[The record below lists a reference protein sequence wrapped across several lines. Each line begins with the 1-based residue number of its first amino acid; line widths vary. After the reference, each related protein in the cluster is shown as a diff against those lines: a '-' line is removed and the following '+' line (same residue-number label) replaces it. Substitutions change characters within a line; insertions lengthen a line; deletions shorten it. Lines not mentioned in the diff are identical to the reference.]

1 MERWKG
7 GGVMSKRRFGKVR
20 KLPSGRWQ
28 ASFINPAG
36 VRQNA
41 PHTFKTRTDASRWL
55 TLVEADISRGT
66 WLDERAASE
75 TFGNFAR
82 AVLRD
87 SPTIGVRW
95 RETCERNMRLHLA
108 PLLDMPLRAVSP
120 TQVREWHAAALR
132 GKGGKTSIS
141 QSYRFLRMVMN
152 VAVREG
158 LIARNPCQIPSAG
171 VVRAA
176 ERPVATPAQILE
188 LVEAITPRYRTAV
201 LIAAWCG
208 LRRGEIAG
216 LRVADVDLVEHTITV
231 RKNRVEP
238 LHDRQRA
245 HDKDPK
251 TEAGKRTI
259 TIPPHVIPVV
269 RLHLDEY
276 AGKDRLFIS
285 RDGSPLR
292 GNTLYQA
299 FVRARRRSELN
310 KLTFHD
316 LRHTGQTL
324 AAQTGATLADLMKR
338 LGHSSMVAARRY
350 LHAVDGRDREIANA
364 LSALA
369 AHGDA
374 ARLPHSI
381 TVTGA

>member
-1 MERWKG
+1 MA
-7 GGVMSKRRFGKVR
+7 KRRFGSVR
-20 KLPSGRWQ
+20 KLPSGRYQ
-28 ASFINPAG
+28 ASYINPAG

-41 PHTFKTRTDASRWL
+41 PDTFRTKTDANRWL
-55 TLVEADISRGT
+55 TLVEADLSRGT
-66 WLDERAASE
+66 WVDDRAASE
-75 TFGNFAR
+75 SLGNFAR

-87 SPTIGVRW
+87 SPSIGVRW

-108 PLLDMPLRAVSP
+108 PLLDTPLRAVSP
-120 TQVREWHAAALR
+120 TMVREWHAAALR
-132 GKGGKTSIS
+132 GNGGRTSIS
-141 QSYRFLRMVMN
+141 QTYRFLRMVMN

-158 LIARNPCQIPSAG
+158 LIVRNPCQITGAG
-171 VVRAA
+171 VTKAA
-176 ERPVATPAQILE
+176 ERPVATPAQVVA

-216 LRVADVDLVEHTITV
+216 LRVTDVDLVEHTITV

-238 LHDRQRA
+238 LHAPGKA
-245 HDKDPK
+245 HDKEPK

-259 TIPPHVIPVV
+259 AVPPHVIPVI

-276 AGKDRLFIS
+276 AGKERFFVS

-299 FVRARRRSELN
+299 FVRARKKVGLDQ
-310 KLTFHD
+310 LTVHD

-324 AAQTGATLADLMKR
+324 AAHTGATMADLMKR
-338 LGHSSMVAARRY
+338 LGHSSMAAARRY
-350 LHAVDGRDREIANA
+350 LHAVDGRDKEIAHA

-369 AHGDA
+369 SHGDA
-374 ARLPHSI
+374 ARLPQI
-381 TVTGA
+381 VTTIGDR

>member
-1 MERWKG
+1 MA
-7 GGVMSKRRFGKVR
+7 KRRFGLVR
-20 KLPSGRWQ
+20 KLPSGRFQ

-41 PHTFKTRTDASRWL
+41 PDTFKTKTDANRWL
-55 TLVEADISRGT
+55 TLVEADLSRGT
-66 WLDERAASE
+66 WLDHRAAAE
-75 TFGNFAR
+75 PLGNYMR

-87 SPTIGVRW
+87 SPKIGVRW

-108 PLLDMPLRAVSP
+108 PLVDMPLRAVTA

-132 GKGGKTSIS
+132 GKGGRTSIS

-152 VAVREG
+152 VAVRENV
-158 LIARNPCQIPSAG
+158 IAKNPCQIPGAG
-171 VVRAA
+171 VVQAS
-176 ERPVATPAQILE
+176 ERPVASPAQVVE

-216 LRVADVDLVEHTITV
+216 LRVTDVDLTEHTITV

-238 LHDRQRA
+238 LHNRGKA

-259 TIPPHVIPVV
+259 AVPPHVIPIL
-269 RLHLDEY
+269 RLHLDEF
-276 AGKDRLFIS
+276 AGKERLFIS

-299 FVRARRRSELN
+299 FVRARKKVGLDHLS
-310 KLTFHD
+310 FHD

-324 AAQTGATLADLMKR
+324 AAQTGATMADLMKR
-338 LGHSSMVAARRY
+338 LGHSSMAAARRY
-350 LHAVDGRDREIANA
+350 LHAVDGRDKEIAKA

-374 ARLPHSI
+374 ARLPR
-381 TVTGA
+381 TVSTKAG

>member
-1 MERWKG
+1 MT
-7 GGVMSKRRFGKVR
+7 KRRQFGMVR
-20 KLPSGRWQ
+20 KLPSNRFQ
-28 ASFINPAG
+28 ASFVG
-36 VRQNA
+36 TSGKRQYA
-41 PHTFKTRTDASRWL
+41 PNTFKTKTDANRWL
-55 TLVEADISRGT
+55 TLVEADLSRGT
-66 WLDERAASE
+66 WLDDRAASE
-75 TFGNFAR
+75 TFGNYAR

-87 SPTIGVRW
+87 SPRIGVRW

-108 PLLDMPLRAVSP
+108 PLLDVPLRALSP
-120 TQVREWHAAALR
+120 TLVREWHAAALR
-132 GKGGKTSIS
+132 GNGGRTSIS

-152 VAVREG
+152 VALREG
-158 LIARNPCQIPSAG
+158 LIARNPCQIPGAG
-171 VVRAA
+171 AVRAV
-176 ERPVATPAQILE
+176 ERPVATPAQVVA

-216 LRVADVDLVEHTITV
+216 LRVADVDLTEHTITV

-238 LHDRQRA
+238 LHEPKAA

-251 TEAGKRTI
+251 TEAGRRTI
-259 TIPPHVIPVV
+259 AVPPHVVPVL

-276 AGKDRLFIS
+276 AGGERLFVS

-299 FVRARRRSELN
+299 FVRARRKAGLDE
-310 KLTFHD
+310 LTFHD

-324 AAQTGATLADLMKR
+324 AAQTGATMADLMRR
-338 LGHSSMVAARRY
+338 LGHSSMAAARRY
-350 LHAVDGRDREIANA
+350 LHAVDGRDREIAKA
-364 LSALA
+364 LSNLA

-374 ARLPHSI
+374 ARLPSH
-381 TVTGA
+381 VTTST

>member
-1 MERWKG
+1 VERWKG
-7 GGVMSKRRFGKVR
+7 GGVMAKRRFGSVR

-36 VRQNA
+36 ARQTA
-41 PHTFKTRTDASRWL
+41 PHTFKTKTDANRWL
-55 TLVEADISRGT
+55 TLVEADISRGV
-66 WLDERAASE
+66 WVDERAASE
-75 TFGNFAR
+75 TLGNFAR

-87 SPTIGVRW
+87 SSTIGVRW

-108 PLLDMPLRAVSP
+108 PILETPLRAVSP
-120 TQVREWHAAALR
+120 TLVREWHATALR

-158 LIARNPCQIPSAG
+158 LITRNPCQIPSAG
-171 VVRAA
+171 VVHAA
-176 ERPVATPAQILE
+176 ERPVASPAQIVE

-216 LRVADVDLVEHTITV
+216 LRISDVDLIEHTITV
-231 RKNRVEP
+231 RKSRVEP
-238 LHDRQRA
+238 LHDRWQA

-259 TIPPHVIPVV
+259 TIPPHVIPVL

-276 AGKDRLFIS
+276 AGNERLFIS

-299 FVRARRRSELN
+299 FVRARKRVGLNEL
-310 KLTFHD
+310 TIHD

-324 AAQTGATLADLMKR
+324 AAQAGATLADLMKR

-350 LHAVDGRDREIANA
+350 LHAVDGRDREIAKA

-374 ARLPHSI
+374 ARLPRS
-381 TVTGA
+381 VPVRGE

>member
-1 MERWKG
+1 MA
-7 GGVMSKRRFGKVR
+7 KRRFGMVR
-20 KLPSGRWQ
+20 KLPSGRYQ

-41 PHTFKTRTDASRWL
+41 PDTFKTKTDANRWL

-66 WLDERAASE
+66 WLDDRAAAE
-75 TFGNFAR
+75 PLGNYMR

-87 SPTIGVRW
+87 SAKIGVRW

-108 PLLDMPLRAVSP
+108 PLLDMPLRAVTA

-132 GKGGKTSIS
+132 GKGGRTSIS

-152 VAVREG
+152 VAVRENVIG
-158 LIARNPCQIPSAG
+158 KNPCQIPGAG
-171 VVRAA
+171 VVQAS
-176 ERPVATPAQILE
+176 ERPVATPAQVVE

-216 LRVADVDLVEHTITV
+216 LRVTDVDLIEHTITV

-238 LHDRQRA
+238 LHDRGKA

-259 TIPPHVIPVV
+259 AIPPHVIPIL
-269 RLHLDEY
+269 RLHLDEF
-276 AGKDRLFIS
+276 AGKERLFIS

-299 FVRARRRSELN
+299 FVRARKKVGLDNLS
-310 KLTFHD
+310 FHD

-324 AAQTGATLADLMKR
+324 AAQTGATMADLMKR
-338 LGHSSMVAARRY
+338 LGHSSMAAARRY
-350 LHAVDGRDREIANA
+350 LHAVDGRDKEIAKA

-374 ARLPHSI
+374 ARLPR
-381 TVTGA
+381 TVSTKAG

>member
-1 MERWKG
+1 M
-7 GGVMSKRRFGKVR
+7 VR
-20 KLPSGRWQ
+20 KLPSGRYQ

-41 PHTFKTRTDASRWL
+41 PDTFKTKTDASRWL

-66 WLDERAASE
+66 WLDDRAAAE
-75 TFGNFAR
+75 PLGNYMR

-87 SPTIGVRW
+87 SPKIGVRW

-108 PLLDMPLRAVSP
+108 PLLDMPLRAV
-120 TQVREWHAAALR
+120 TAIQVREWHAAALR
-132 GKGGKTSIS
+132 GKGGRTSIS

-152 VAVREG
+152 VAVRENV
-158 LIARNPCQIPSAG
+158 IARNPCQIPGAG
-171 VVRAA
+171 VVQAS
-176 ERPVATPAQILE
+176 ERPVATPAQVVE

-216 LRVADVDLVEHTITV
+216 LRVADVDLTEHTITV

-238 LHDRQRA
+238 LHDRGKA

-259 TIPPHVIPVV
+259 SVPPHVIPIL
-269 RLHLDEY
+269 RLHLDEF
-276 AGKDRLFIS
+276 AGRERLFIS

-292 GNTLYQA
+292 GHTLYQA
-299 FVRARRRSELN
+299 FVRARKRVGLDNLS
-310 KLTFHD
+310 FHD

-324 AAQTGATLADLMKR
+324 AAQTGATMADLMKR
-338 LGHSSMVAARRY
+338 LGHSSMAAARRY
-350 LHAVDGRDREIANA
+350 LHAVDGRDKEIAKA

-374 ARLPHSI
+374 ARLPR
-381 TVTGA
+381 TVSTKAG